1 MSVDRDA
8 VLLPQDAPLR
18 EDVRRLGAMVGDLLT
33 EQLGAAWLAEVEAIR
48 TAAIARREAG
58 ATLDALE
65 ARLAGLVPEH
75 AEILIR
81 AFSTYFQMVNAAQR
95 VHRIRRR
102 RVYQRAG
109 AAPQPDSL
117 LAALLAL
124 RDAGVDAAAM
134 QTALDALVIEP
145 VFTAHPTEAVRRSL
159 LEKEQAI
166 IRQLLADLD
175 GQQTP
180 DERRAS
186 QAQIRMALTAGW
198 QTAEASPIRPSVQ
211 DEADHIGFYLGDVLY
226 RAVPQFF
233 EATEDTLQRVFGE
246 RLRVPMF
253 LRFGTWVGGDMDGNP
268 NVGAATITATLHAL
282 RALVLERYRHDVA
295 VLGRLLS
302 QTLGRVAVSPAVE
315 ARIAEYRVRL
325 PEVAARIRPRHA
337 DMPYRV
343 LLAFVQARLEATD
356 RDDAEAYA
364 DAKAFAD
371 DLACIADSLLAHH
384 GQHAGWQAV
393 RRLQWCL
400 QCFGLHCACLDVRQD
415 ARVHARAIAAA
426 LVDGTWAERDAA
438 TQARALVPY
447 ATGQLT
453 LPAARDEDGLRLDA
467 VFGALATARRQ
478 HGAAALGL
486 YIISM
491 AHSAADVLAVL
502 ALARRGGLAGSV
514 GAVPLDVAPL
524 LETMDDLQ
532 RGPEILQALFAEP
545 GYRAHLAARGHV
557 QTVMLG
563 YSDSSKDGGILAS
576 RWALQQAQAAL
587 LAVAARHGV
596 RLTFFHGRGGSVSR
610 GGSKTTSALRAAPTG
625 SLDYRLRVTEQ
636 GEVVHRNYGIR
647 LLALRTLE
655 QVAGGVLVNSL
666 RPVPMPPDVQA
677 WETIMARIAD
687 DGRRA
692 YRALIEAPDFV
703 AYFRA
708 ATPIDVIERMTL
720 GSRPPR
726 RGSQDAG
733 VESLRAI
740 PWVFAWTQNRAG
752 LTGWYGVGSAL
763 ETALAAHGD
772 ATLQA
777 MARDW
782 PFFATLLDD
791 VAMVLA
797 KSDIEIAERFSGLAG
812 ALHARFFPM
821 IHAEFTRTLTAIR
834 HIRGD
839 APLLANDPR
848 LAQSI
853 HLRNPYID
861 PMSLMQRDLLAR
873 WRAAERKD
881 DALLA
886 ALVAT
891 VNGISQGLQNTG

>member
-1 MSVDRDA
+1 MNADREA

-18 EDVRRLGAMVGDLLT
+18 DDVKRLGRMVGDLLA
-33 EQLGAAWLAEVEAIR
+33 EQLGAACLEEVEGIR
-48 TAAIARREAG
+48 TSAIARREAG
-58 ATLDALE
+58 ESLE
-65 ARLAGLVPEH
+65 ILAARLTGLAPRR
-75 AEILIR
+75 AETLTR
-81 AFSTYFQMVNAAQR
+81 AFSTYFQMVNAAER

-109 AAPQPDSL
+109 AAPQPESL

-124 RDAGVDAAAM
+124 KEAGVGADEM
-134 QTALDALVIEP
+134 QTALDALAIEP

-180 DERRAS
+180 DERAAS
-186 QAQIRMALTAGW
+186 EVQIRMALTAGW

-233 EATEDTLQRVFGE
+233 EAMEATLARVFDAP
-246 RLRVPMF
+246 LRVPMF

-268 NVGAATITATLHAL
+268 NVGAETITATLHAL
-282 RALVLERYRHDVA
+282 RALVLDRYRHDVA
-295 VLGRLLS
+295 TLARLLS
-302 QTLGRVAVSPAVE
+302 QTLGRVAVSAAVD
-315 ARIAEYRVRL
+315 ARIGAYRLRM

-343 LLAFVQARLEATD
+343 LLAFVLARLDATE
-356 RDDAEAYA
+356 RAGAEAYA
-364 DAKAFAD
+364 DAAEFAT
-371 DLACIADSLLAHH
+371 DLDCIADSLRLHR
-384 GQHAGWQAV
+384 GEHAGLQAL
-393 RRLQWCL
+393 RRLQWCV
-400 QCFGLHCACLDVRQD
+400 QCFGLHCARLDVRQD

-426 LVDGTWAERDAA
+426 LADSEWSERDAA
-438 TQARALVPY
+438 TQATRLLPY
-447 ATGQLT
+447 ASGATR
-453 LPAARDEDGLRLDA
+453 LPMANDEDGTRLDA
-467 VFGALATARRQ
+467 VFAALAAARRAQ
-478 HGAAALGL
+478 GAAALGL
-486 YIISM
+486 YVISM

-502 ALARRGGLAGSV
+502 ALARRGGLVEGD
-514 GAVPLDVAPL
+514 AVALDVAPL
-524 LETMDDLQ
+524 LETMDDLI
-532 RGPEILQALFAEP
+532 RGPEILAALFTAP
-545 GYRAHLAARGHV
+545 DYRAHLATRGNV
-557 QTVMLG
+557 QMVMLG

-576 RWALQQAQAAL
+576 RWALQQAQEAL
-587 LAVAARHGV
+587 LALAATHGV

-610 GGSKTTSALRAAPTG
+610 GGSKTTSALRAAPAG
-625 SLDYRLRVTEQ
+625 SLDFRLRVTEQ

-655 QVAGGVLVNSL
+655 QVAGGVLGYSL
-666 RPVPMPPDVQA
+666 RPAPLPADQA
-677 WETIMARIAD
+677 RWEALMD
-687 DGRRA
+687 DLAAAGRAA
-692 YRALIEAPDFV
+692 YRGLIEAPEFV

-726 RGSQDAG
+726 RGSLDAG

-763 ETALAAHGD
+763 DAARARHGD
-772 ATLQA
+772 ASLQA
-777 MARDW
+777 MARQW
-782 PFFATLLDD
+782 PFFRTLLDD

-797 KSDIEIAERFSGLAG
+797 KSDIEMAERFSQLAG
-812 ALHARFFPM
+812 PLHARFFPG
-821 IHAEFTRTLTAIR
+821 IRAEHERTQAAIR
-834 HIRGD
+834 AIRRD
-839 APLLANDPR
+839 QRLLANDPR

-853 HLRNPYID
+853 RLRNPYID
-861 PMSLMQRDLLAR
+861 PMSLIQRDLLAR
-873 WRAAERKD
+873 WREAGRED

-891 VNGISQGLQNTG
+891 VNGVSQGLQNTG